1 MEVFYMPNPYYYMN
15 NPGAILRRMFP
26 KQLSTQG
33 RIIIWTIVFILNMVA
48 VVLIQNNV
56 IYKVTDV
63 SREGLAQV
71 SYFENCQIREIKA
84 MPYDDLRVDAYRV
97 TYVSEAGEEEIVYL
111 EKFPVSIFERYRI
124 KTSEKPTS
132 AIFWQDNSLKKL
144 AGVYIACGVVMTAIE
159 AFLIKI
165 IDRFMNRC

>member
-1 MEVFYMPNPYYYMN
+1 MPNPYYYMN

-33 RIIIWTIVFILNMVA
+33 RIVIWTIVFILNMVA
-48 VVLIQNNV
+48 VVLIQNHV
-56 IYKVTDV
+56 IYKITDV

-84 MPYDDLRVDAYRV
+84 MPYDDLQVD
-97 TYVSEAGEEEIVYL
+97 TYSITYISEAGEEENVYL

-124 KTSEKPTS
+124 KISDKPTS

-144 AGVYIACGVVMTAIE
+144 AGVYIACSVAMMAIE
-159 AFLIKI
+159 IFLIRM
-165 IDRFMNRC
+165 IDRCKKKC

>member
-1 MEVFYMPNPYYYMN
+1 MPNPYYYMN

-33 RIIIWTIVFILNMVA
+33 RIIIWTIIFILNMVA

-84 MPYDDLRVDAYRV
+84 MPYDDLQVDAYSV
-97 TYVSEAGEEEIVYL
+97 TYISEAGDEETIYL

-124 KTSEKPTS
+124 KTSDKPTS

-144 AGVYIACGVVMTAIE
+144 AGVYIACGVVLLGVELSLYNTLHKLLNKRDE
-159 AFLIKI
+159 L
-165 IDRFMNRC
+165 